1 MSAEKVPLSRRFPLV
16 WLLVA
21 AVAVY
26 GAVQLARSLSD
37 TDPRVDA
44 AALQTKLTG
53 PQSPLVLDV
62 RSRSE
67 YLQGRIPG
75 AVHIEYRDVPRRLYE
90 IKRNGTR
97 DVVVYCETGVRSRI
111 ARDSLREAGFDQVF
125 QLRGDMQDWRRLGL
139 PVERGQPAQG

>member
-1 MSAEKVPLSRRFPLV
+1 MSDEKIPLSRRFPMV

-26 GAVQLARSLSD
+26 GAVQLGRSLSD

-44 AALQTKLTG
+44 GALQARLTG

-67 YLQGRIPG
+67 YLRGRVPG
-75 AVHIEYRDVPRRLYE
+75 AVHIDYRNVSRRLDE
-90 IKRNGTR
+90 IRRHGDR
-97 DVVVYCETGVRSRI
+97 DLVVYCETGARSRI
-111 ARDSLREAGFDQVF
+111 ARASLREAGFDQIF
-125 QLRGDMQDWRRLGL
+125 QLRGDMQDWRPLGL
-139 PVERGQPAQG
+139 PIERGQPAQG

>member
-1 MSAEKVPLSRRFPLV
+1 MV

-26 GAVQLARSLSD
+26 GAVQLGRTLSD

-44 AALQTKLTG
+44 GALQARLAG

-62 RSRSE
+62 RSRGE

-75 AVHIEYRDVPRRLYE
+75 AVHIEYRDVPRRIE
-90 IKRNGTR
+90 EVRRNADR
-97 DVVVYCETGVRSRI
+97 DVVVYCETGVRSRV
-111 ARDSLREAGFDQVF
+111 ARDSLREAGVDPVF
-125 QLRGDMQDWRRLGL
+125 QLRGDMQDWRRQGL
-139 PVERGQPAQG
+139 PVERGQPVRG

>member
-1 MSAEKVPLSRRFPLV
+1 MV

-26 GAVQLARSLSD
+26 GAVHLGRSLSD

-44 AALQTKLTG
+44 GALQARLAG

-67 YLQGRIPG
+67 FLQGRIPG
-75 AVHIEYRDVPRRLYE
+75 AVHIEYRDVPRRIEE
-90 IKRNGTR
+90 IKRKADR
-97 DVVVYCETGVRSRI
+97 EVVVYCETGVRARV
-111 ARDSLREAGFDQVF
+111 ARDSLREAGLDQIF

-139 PVERGQPAQG
+139 PVERGQPVAG